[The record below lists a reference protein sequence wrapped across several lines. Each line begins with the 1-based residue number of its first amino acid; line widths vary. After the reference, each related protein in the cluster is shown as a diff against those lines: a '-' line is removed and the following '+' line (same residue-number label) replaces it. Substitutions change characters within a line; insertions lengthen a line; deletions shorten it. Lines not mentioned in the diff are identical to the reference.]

1 MKIKIKVGDIL
12 LNAILE
18 DNETAR
24 RIYDAL
30 PFDLPYNVWGD
41 EIYFSIPVH
50 MDIEEGREIMEVGE
64 LAYWPPGN
72 AFCIFYGKTPASLDE
87 RPRAAS
93 TVIPFGRVEEDAT
106 VLRQA
111 KAEKIQI
118 EKLEDD

>member
-1 MKIKIKVGDIL
+1 MKIRITVG
-12 LNAILE
+12 NASLTANLK

-30 PFDLPYNVWGD
+30 PLNLPYNVWGD

-50 MDIEEGREIMEVGE
+50 LDLEEGREIMEGGE

-72 AFCIFYGKTPASLDE
+72 AFCIFYGRTPVSTDE

-93 TVIPFGRVEEDAT
+93 AVSPFGKIEGDAT
-106 VLRQA
+106 VLRQI
-111 KAEKIQI
+111 KAGKIKV
-118 EKLEDD
+118 EKLEQG